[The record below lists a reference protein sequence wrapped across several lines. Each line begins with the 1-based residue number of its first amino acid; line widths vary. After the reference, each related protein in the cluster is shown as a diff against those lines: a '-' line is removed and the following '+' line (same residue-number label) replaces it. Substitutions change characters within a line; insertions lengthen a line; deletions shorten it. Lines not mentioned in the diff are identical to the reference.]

1 LKRANLLL
9 LHSPALGPITG
20 VVGARFSP
28 KANMKLTSPDF
39 REGGNIP
46 ELFTCDGQ
54 DTNPVLQIEGT
65 PPSAK
70 SLALIMDDP
79 DAPSGCFTHWLVW
92 GLAPELTGIA
102 AGKLPPEAVQGVT
115 DFGTNKY
122 GGPCPPSGVH
132 RYYFKLYA
140 LDIQLELPSR
150 TRRQALDA
158 AMKGHIVSEAT
169 LMGRY
174 GRRGG
179 KR

>member
-1 LKRANLLL
+1 
-9 LHSPALGPITG
+9 
-20 VVGARFSP
+20 
-28 KANMKLTSPDF
+28 MKLTSPDF
-39 REGGNIP
+39 NEGGTIP
-46 ELFTCDGQ
+46 ERCTCDGQ
-54 DTNPVLQIEGT
+54 DMSPALEIADAPQ
-65 PPSAK
+65 SAK
-70 SLALIMDDP
+70 SLVLIVDDP
-79 DAPSGCFTHWLVW
+79 DAPSGCFTHWVVW
-92 GLAPELTGIA
+92 ALAPELTEIA
-102 AGKLPPEAVQGVT
+102 AGKLPPKAVQGVT

-140 LDIQLELPSR
+140 LDINLELPSR

-158 AMKGHIVSEAT
+158 AIKGHIVSEAT